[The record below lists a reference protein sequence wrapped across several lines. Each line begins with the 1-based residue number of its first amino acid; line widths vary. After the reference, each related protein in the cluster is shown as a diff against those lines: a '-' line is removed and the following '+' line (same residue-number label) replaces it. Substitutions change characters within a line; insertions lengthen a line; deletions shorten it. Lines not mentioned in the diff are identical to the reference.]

1 VAVRKRLG
9 EILLDEGV
17 ITQDQLKT
25 ALSQFKETGLK
36 LGEYLAL
43 KGIVSENI
51 IVDAVASQMNL
62 RKFDAGEYD
71 ISPDL
76 AQIMD
81 VDNATKFKAVP
92 VKKSDGVITIAMT
105 DPLNI
110 ITVDY
115 IEVMTDMEVET
126 VICTEQNFNY
136 LMSAIY
142 GAYAGKDGVMQQVQ
156 DISEMDSEP
165 DDDEGSESLTETDL
179 QHMAE
184 DAPVIK
190 LVNSILTQAV
200 REGATDIHLSPEKT
214 YIEIRFRVDGKLHKI
229 PNPPKK
235 MFLPMVS
242 RIKIMANLDISISR
256 IPQDGRMTIK
266 VHQKEVN
273 VRVSTIPTIYGE
285 NVVLRLLD
293 TSSGIHTLDQLGYSA
308 DDIAG
313 IKKMIKMPYGMILC
327 TGPTGSGKSTS
338 LFAMLKEI
346 NSPDTH
352 IITLEDPV
360 EYRMEHIRQAQLNR
374 RAGMTFASGLRSIL
388 RQDPDVIMVGEI
400 RDTETANVAVQAALT
415 GHMVF
420 STVHTN
426 DAAGAVTRFI
436 EMGVAP
442 FLVSS
447 VMLVIIAQRLV
458 RRVCTHCG
466 EQVIPPPELLEYWG
480 IPPGDSIRFM
490 KAKGCSH
497 CLDTGYRGRVGLY
510 EILYIDDAVRD
521 MILSGKTAKE
531 ISRLA
536 HEAGQLRT
544 LKEDAARKV
553 MDRITTPEEAMS
565 ALQVK

>member
-1 VAVRKRLG
+1 MAVRKRLG
-9 EILLDEGV
+9 EILLDEKV
-17 ITQDQLKT
+17 ITRDQLES
-25 ALSQFKETGLK
+25 ALSQLKEAGLK
-36 LGEYLAL
+36 LGEYLTR
-43 KGIVSENI
+43 KGVVSENV
-51 IVDAVASQMNL
+51 IVEAIAAQMNL
-62 RKFDAGEYD
+62 KKFDTDEYD

-76 AQIMD
+76 ANIMD
-81 VDNATKFKAVP
+81 VDTVTKFNAVP
-92 VKKSDGVITIAMT
+92 VKKSEGVLTIAMT

-110 ITVDY
+110 IAIDY

-126 VICTEQNFNY
+126 IICSEQNFNY

-156 DISEMDSEP
+156 DISEMEEGT
-165 DDDEGSESLTETDL
+165 DDADRPGSLTETDL

-200 REGATDIHLSPEKT
+200 RESATDIHLSPEKK

-256 IPQDGRMTIK
+256 IPQDGRMTVI
-266 VHQKEVN
+266 VNQKEIN

-308 DDIAG
+308 NDIKG
-313 IKKMIKMPYGMILC
+313 LKKMIKMPYGMILC

-346 NSPDTH
+346 NSPDTN

-360 EYRMEHIRQAQLNR
+360 EYRMEHVRQAQLNR
-374 RAGMTFASGLRSIL
+374 RAGMTFASGLRAIL

-426 DAAGAVTRFI
+426 DAAGAITRFV

-447 VMLVIIAQRLV
+447 VMLVVIAQRLV

-466 EQVIPPPELLEYWG
+466 EPEIPSSDMLQYWEIEPDDG
-480 IPPGDSIRFM
+480 LHFM

-497 CLDTGYRGRVGLY
+497 CLDSGYRGRVGLY
-510 EILYIDDAVRD
+510 EILYINDAVRD
-521 MILSGKTAKE
+521 MILGGKTAKE
-531 ISRLA
+531 ITKLA
-536 HEAGQLRT
+536 HAAGQIRT

-553 MDRITTPEEAMS
+553 IQGITTHEEALS
-565 ALQVK
+565 AVQVQ

>member
-1 VAVRKRLG
+1 LS
-9 EILLDEGV
+9 
-17 ITQDQLKT
+17 QLKG
-25 ALSQFKETGLK
+25 TGLK

-76 AQIMD
+76 AQIMN
-81 VDNATKFKAVP
+81 VDNAAKFKAVP
-92 VKKSDGVITIAMT
+92 VKKSEGVITIAMT

-156 DISEMDSEP
+156 DISEMDAES
-165 DDDEGSESLTETDL
+165 DDDDGSESLTETDL

-214 YIEIRFRVDGKLHKI
+214 YIEIRFRVDGKLHKV

-242 RIKIMANLDISISR
+242 RIKIMA
-256 IPQDGRMTIK
+256 K
-266 VHQKEVN
+266 KEVN

-293 TSSGIHTLDQLGYSA
+293 TSSGIHTLDQRYSA
-308 DDIAG
+308 NDIAG

-458 RRVCTHCG
+458 RRVCTHCS

-480 IPPGDSIRFM
+480 ISPDDSIRFM
-490 KAKGCSH
+490 KARGCSH

-510 EILYIDDAVRD
+510 EILYINDAVRD
-521 MILSGKTAKE
+521 MIL
-531 ISRLA
+531 
-536 HEAGQLRT
+536 
-544 LKEDAARKV
+544 

-565 ALQVK
+565 ALQVN

>member
-1 VAVRKRLG
+1 M
-9 EILLDEGV
+9 LDEGV
-17 ITQDQLKT
+17 VTRDQLET
-25 ALSQFKETGLK
+25 ALSQLKETGLK
-36 LGEYLAL
+36 LGEFLTQ
-43 KGIVSENI
+43 KGVVSENI
-51 IVDAVASQMNL
+51 IVEAIASQMNL
-62 RKFDAGEYD
+62 KKFEPGEYD

-76 AQIMD
+76 SEIMD
-81 VDNATKFKAVP
+81 VDSAVKFKAVP
-92 VKKSDGVITIAMT
+92 VKKSEGVLTIAMT

-110 ITVDY
+110 ITIDY

-126 VICTEQNFNY
+126 IICCEQNFNY
-136 LMSAIY
+136 LISAIY

-156 DISEMDSEP
+156 NIAEMDLEQ
-165 DDDEGSESLTETDL
+165 DDDAGPQSLTETDL

-200 REGATDIHLSPEKT
+200 RENATDIHLSPEKD

-242 RIKIMANLDISISR
+242 RIKIMSNLDISISR

-266 VHQKEVN
+266 VNQKEVN

-285 NVVLRLLD
+285 NLVLRLLD
-293 TSSGIHTLDQLGYSA
+293 TSSGIHSLDQLGYSGK
-308 DDIAG
+308 DIQG
-313 IKKMIKMPYGMILC
+313 IKKMIKMPYGMVLC

-346 NSPDTH
+346 NSPDTN

-388 RQDPDVIMVGEI
+388 RQDPDAIMVGEI

-426 DAAGAVTRFI
+426 DAAGAITRFI
-436 EMGVAP
+436 EMGVPP

-466 EQVIPPPELLEYWG
+466 EQISPAPEVLEYWG
-480 IPPGDSIRFM
+480 IPRHEDIRFM
-490 KAKGCSH
+490 KARGCSH

-521 MILSGKTAKE
+521 MILTGKTARE
-531 ISRLA
+531 ITRQA
-536 HEAGQLRT
+536 HDEGQLRT

-553 MDRITTPEEAMS
+553 VDRLTTPEEAMS
-565 ALQVK
+565 ALQMK

>member
-1 VAVRKRLG
+1 
-9 EILLDEGV
+9 
-17 ITQDQLKT
+17 
-25 ALSQFKETGLK
+25 
-36 LGEYLAL
+36 
-43 KGIVSENI
+43 
-51 IVDAVASQMNL
+51 
-62 RKFDAGEYD
+62 
-71 ISPDL
+71 
-76 AQIMD
+76 
-81 VDNATKFKAVP
+81 
-92 VKKSDGVITIAMT
+92 
-105 DPLNI
+105 
-110 ITVDY
+110 
-115 IEVMTDMEVET
+115 
-126 VICTEQNFNY
+126 
-136 LMSAIY
+136 
-142 GAYAGKDGVMQQVQ
+142 
-156 DISEMDSEP
+156 
-165 DDDEGSESLTETDL
+165 
-179 QHMAE
+179 
-184 DAPVIK
+184 
-190 LVNSILTQAV
+190 
-200 REGATDIHLSPEKT
+200 
-214 YIEIRFRVDGKLHKI
+214 
-229 PNPPKK
+229 
-235 MFLPMVS
+235 
-242 RIKIMANLDISISR
+242 
-256 IPQDGRMTIK
+256 
-266 VHQKEVN
+266 
-273 VRVSTIPTIYGE
+273 VSTIPTIYGE

-480 IPPGDSIRFM
+480 IPPKDSIRFM

-544 LKEDAARKV
+544 LKEDAAQKV

>member
-62 RKFDAGEYD
+62 RKFEAGEYD

-214 YIEIRFRVDGKLHKI
+214 YID
-229 PNPPKK
+229 
-235 MFLPMVS
+235 
-242 RIKIMANLDISISR
+242 
-256 IPQDGRMTIK
+256 
-266 VHQKEVN
+266 
-273 VRVSTIPTIYGE
+273 
-285 NVVLRLLD
+285 RL
-293 TSSGIHTLDQLGYSA
+293 
-308 DDIAG
+308 
-313 IKKMIKMPYGMILC
+313 
-327 TGPTGSGKSTS
+327 
-338 LFAMLKEI
+338 
-346 NSPDTH
+346 
-352 IITLEDPV
+352 
-360 EYRMEHIRQAQLNR
+360 
-374 RAGMTFASGLRSIL
+374 
-388 RQDPDVIMVGEI
+388 
-400 RDTETANVAVQAALT
+400 
-415 GHMVF
+415 
-420 STVHTN
+420 
-426 DAAGAVTRFI
+426 
-436 EMGVAP
+436 
-442 FLVSS
+442 
-447 VMLVIIAQRLV
+447 
-458 RRVCTHCG
+458 
-466 EQVIPPPELLEYWG
+466 
-480 IPPGDSIRFM
+480 
-490 KAKGCSH
+490 
-497 CLDTGYRGRVGLY
+497 
-510 EILYIDDAVRD
+510 
-521 MILSGKTAKE
+521 
-531 ISRLA
+531 
-536 HEAGQLRT
+536 
-544 LKEDAARKV
+544 
-553 MDRITTPEEAMS
+553 
-565 ALQVK
+565 

>member
-1 VAVRKRLG
+1 
-9 EILLDEGV
+9 
-17 ITQDQLKT
+17 
-25 ALSQFKETGLK
+25 
-36 LGEYLAL
+36 
-43 KGIVSENI
+43 
-51 IVDAVASQMNL
+51 
-62 RKFDAGEYD
+62 
-71 ISPDL
+71 
-76 AQIMD
+76 
-81 VDNATKFKAVP
+81 VP

-214 YIEIRFRVDGKLHKI
+214 YIEIRFRVDGKLHKV

-266 VHQKEVN
+266 IHQKEVN

-293 TSSGIHTLDQLGYSA
+293 TSSGIHTLDQLGYSPE
-308 DDIAG
+308 DIQG
-313 IKKMIKMPYGMILC
+313 IKKMIQMPYGMILC

-466 EQVIPPPELLEYWG
+466 EQVIPSPELLEYWG
-480 IPPGDSIRFM
+480 IPPKDSIRFM

-544 LKEDAARKV
+544 LKEDAAQKV